1 MSDATQPTTA
11 ELAAKI
17 ARLVQE
23 RGWNQEEFA
32 RIARLNRHTV
42 RQILA
47 QDGSRRLRN
56 ATIGAC
62 ARALGLTVNDLR
74 SLPLDRLLPRM
85 TQAAAPGGP
94 DDGLRRLAR
103 LATQPELLA
112 WLERNPERARQ
123 LTTQE
128 AEELL
133 ALQGAEGP
141 LVAFGVESFVV
152 RLERRRRLLQRVTAL
167 SATEYLDLLEQL
179 VGLMFDKVH
188 PELGP

>member
-1 MSDATQPTTA
+1 MSDGNQSDSVA
-11 ELAAKI
+11 LAAKI

-47 QDGSRRLRN
+47 EGGTRRLRN

-85 TQAAAPGGP
+85 TGAAAVGGP

-103 LATQPELLA
+103 QAVQPELIA
-112 WLERNPERARQ
+112 WLERNPERARH

-128 AEELL
+128 ADELL
-133 ALQGAEGP
+133 ALQGPDGP
-141 LVAFGVESFVV
+141 LTAFGVEGFVV

-167 SATEYLDLLEQL
+167 AATEYLDLLEQL
-179 VGLMFDKVH
+179 VGLMFDKIR
-188 PELGP
+188 PETGP